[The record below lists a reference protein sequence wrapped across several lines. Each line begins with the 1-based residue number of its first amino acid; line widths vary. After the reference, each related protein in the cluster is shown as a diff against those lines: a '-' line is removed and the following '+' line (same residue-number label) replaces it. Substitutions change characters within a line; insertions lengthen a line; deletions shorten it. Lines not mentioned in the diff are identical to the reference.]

1 MMHIGII
8 EVCEL
13 NHYTAVLALAETYAV
28 NQDNE
33 IYIFTIESISSSFK
47 YTDNRIKLVTKP
59 NDQSIADFLKEIS
72 SLGLDRVHINT
83 ISHYYKEFAE
93 TDWSGD
99 LYFTVH
105 NIELWFD
112 NPLSGRVSGLIHGMK
127 ESLFKRGINNRFLP
141 LILFIKDFVRQ
152 YYRKVFIRK
161 ISKIKHKILVYS
173 SSQQKYLFRYVEPSN
188 TIVFPFCLYGNL
200 KDTSIGN
207 PKIRVCI
214 PGSVSDK
221 KRDYSSFFRMLIDN
235 VELFKEKM
243 SIDLLGFIPESDRHL
258 LTKVRDLQNLGI
270 DISYNLGFI
279 TSAEFDIRLA
289 QADIVLGNLRSAIN
303 LYQRYGETKETGV
316 IFNMIKAGKPGLL
329 PSGYPVDDSLK
340 DMVIP
345 FSDYNHLLDIL
356 RMVVANSIDLN
367 ALKAKALETAKYY
380 QPSYLYQSL
389 VD

>member
-28 NQDNE
+28 NQENE
-33 IYIFTIESISSSFK
+33 IYIFTIESISTSFN
-47 YTDNRIKLVTKP
+47 YTDNRIKLIIKR

-72 SLGLDRVHINT
+72 SLCLDRVHINT

-235 VELFKEKM
+235 AELFKEKM

-258 LTKVRDLQNLGI
+258 LTKVKDLQSLGI

-367 ALKAKALETAKYY
+367 AFKAKALETAKYY